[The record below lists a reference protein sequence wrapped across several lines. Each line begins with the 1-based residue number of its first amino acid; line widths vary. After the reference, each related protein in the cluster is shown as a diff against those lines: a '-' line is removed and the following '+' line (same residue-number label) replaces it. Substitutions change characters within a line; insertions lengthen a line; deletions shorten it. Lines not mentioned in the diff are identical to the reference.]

1 MDFKEFIKSDREKH
15 NKQKFKGTFLDYLE
29 IVKNNPDV
37 AKLSHKGFMI
47 LLWIRA
53 LKY

>member
-29 IVKNNPDV
+29 IVKNNPHV
-37 AKLSHKGFMI
+37 AKLSHKRIYDLIMDKGFEI
-47 LLWIRA
+47 
-53 LKY
+53 

>member
-29 IVKNNPDV
+29 IVKIILMLQNF
-37 AKLSHKGFMI
+37 LIKGFMI